1 MPSKHI
7 QAPTWDRVEEQY
19 KHAIIT
25 TKTSFKETEI
35 LNLIIQKGLEQISDE
50 DYIKAAAEKNKKSR
64 A

>member
-7 QAPTWDRVEEQY
+7 QQPTWDKVEEQY

-35 LNLIIQKGLEQISDE
+35 LNLIINKGLEAISDE
-50 DYIKAAAEKNKKSR
+50 DYIKAAILKNGKK